1 MPAIA
6 SMTGLLRGK
15 AEGIGESVIPPEI
28 SVSQIAK
35 CWLFAA
41 SSTGCASEWPHGGGR
56 CHVYDLIT
64 THDADTTLA
73 VMPSERDCSST
84 AASRPTCSVICAQSE
99 RMAGVRV
106 KGGVM
111 DMSR

>member
-15 AEGIGESVIPPEI
+15 AEGIGGSVWLAD
-28 SVSQIAK
+28 SASQIAK
-35 CWLFAA
+35 YWLFAD

-84 AASRPTCSVICAQSE
+84 AESRPTCSVICAQSE
-99 RMAGVRV
+99 MMAGVRV
-106 KGGVM
+106 KGGVL